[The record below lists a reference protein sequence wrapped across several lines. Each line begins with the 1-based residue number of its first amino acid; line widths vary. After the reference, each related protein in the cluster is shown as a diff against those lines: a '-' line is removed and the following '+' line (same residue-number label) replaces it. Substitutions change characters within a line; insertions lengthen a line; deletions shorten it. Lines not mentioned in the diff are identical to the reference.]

1 MATGWHARAR
11 FRAGINPLLED
22 VVIMRPYRF
31 ALALVCL
38 TVSSLA
44 GQEPEPEFAKHLF
57 PPELVMQHQ
66 QSIRLTPEQR
76 TSITKEIRDLQLKVI
91 ELQWKMQ
98 DEAQKLTEL
107 VQGSKVDEAQTLA
120 QVDRVLGIER
130 EIKRAHMGLLVRIK
144 NLLSP
149 DQQGTL
155 AGLRDAK
162 R

>member
-1 MATGWHARAR
+1 MMHA
-11 FRAGINPLLED
+11 
-22 VVIMRPYRF
+22 YRF
-31 ALALVCL
+31 ALALLLVAAP
-38 TVSSLA
+38 SLA
-44 GQEPEPEFAKHLF
+44 AQEAEPEFAKYLF

-66 QSIRLTPEQR
+66 QSLQLKPDQR
-76 TSITKEIRDLQLKVI
+76 TAITKEIRDLQLKVV

-130 EIKRAHMGLLVRIK
+130 EIKRAHMALLVRIK
-144 NLLSP
+144 NLLTP
-149 DQQGTL
+149 EQQMALTS
-155 AGLRDAK
+155 LRGAK